1 MVESD
6 AEPDLRDVIRAGHVS
21 AIVGELKSGKE
32 ATVHLARGPEG
43 LLVVKRYRPFTGR
56 RVHTDPI
63 YRQGQVFRDREAR
76 AFERRTRFGRR
87 LAAETWIA
95 AEFATLRRLGRA
107 RGLPVPRV
115 LARVG
120 ACVVMEF
127 IADEPG
133 GEGPAPRLIDA
144 PVQSSEARTLHA
156 QIMLAVIGLFERHV
170 VHADLSPYNVLL
182 PAAALPPG
190 GSEFSPRRRPI
201 LIDFPQAV
209 DPRKNLAAR
218 DLLAHDVAQITA
230 FFRRLDP
237 AVSDNDLA
245 ARLWRRF
252 ESGLI

>member
-6 AEPDLRDVIRAGHVS
+6 AELDLREVIRAGHAA

-32 ATVHLARGPEG
+32 ATVYLARGPDG

-56 RVHTDPI
+56 RVHTDPT

-95 AEFATLRRLGRA
+95 AEFATLRRLCRA
-107 RGLPVPRV
+107 RDLPVPHV
-115 LARVG
+115 FARVG
-120 ACVVMEF
+120 ACIVMEF

-133 GEGPAPRLIDA
+133 GERPAPRLIDA
-144 PVQSSEARTLHA
+144 PVQSSEARSLHA

-190 GSEFSPRRRPI
+190 GSEPSPRRRPI

-209 DPRKNLAAR
+209 DPRKNPAAH
-218 DLLAHDVAQITA
+218 DLLAHDVKQMTA

-245 ARLWRRF
+245 ARLWSRF